1 MPQRDIKALGNSI
14 KVIDRLAQM
23 HADAAT
29 FMDSLNNKTRVAI
42 FKTYQKWRS
51 SYVREDFKMMALRLH
66 SSLLASYL
74 MEEDKTAENSISFME
89 LETPPESEQDL
100 TALFT
105 NQCTRLPPRSSMD
118 QLAEEEGAL
127 MANFILPYKMDTLD
141 RIKPDDF
148 KPFGKLRHIYI
159 RRQAVIPD
167 EVYRI
172 LKIDRRLYNQDII
185 KIIWRHLYRA
195 RI

>member
-1 MPQRDIKALGNSI
+1 
-14 KVIDRLAQM
+14 
-23 HADAAT
+23 
-29 FMDSLNNKTRVAI
+29 
-42 FKTYQKWRS
+42 
-51 SYVREDFKMMALRLH
+51 
-66 SSLLASYL
+66 
-74 MEEDKTAENSISFME
+74 
-89 LETPPESEQDL
+89 
-100 TALFT
+100 
-105 NQCTRLPPRSSMD
+105 
-118 QLAEEEGAL
+118 

-172 LKIDRRLYNQDII
+172 LKIDRRLYNQDIV